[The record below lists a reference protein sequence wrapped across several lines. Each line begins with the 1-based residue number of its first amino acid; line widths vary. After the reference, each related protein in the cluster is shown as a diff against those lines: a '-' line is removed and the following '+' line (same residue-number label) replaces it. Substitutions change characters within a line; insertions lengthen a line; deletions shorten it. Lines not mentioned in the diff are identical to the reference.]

1 LTVLLLCDEP
11 KPVPVITIE
20 VPTGPDDGEMPV
32 IEMGSIRVNCT
43 PLLVTP
49 PTVTVTGPLVAVEGT
64 VALMLVP
71 LQEVT
76 FAVTPLNLTRLEPWL
91 PPKPD
96 PFTVI
101 VPPTGA
107 AGGLKLEMTG
117 L

>member
-1 LTVLLLCDEP
+1 MITTE
-11 KPVPVITIE
+11 VPV
-20 VPTGPDDGEMPV
+20 GPEEGDIPE
-32 IEMGSIRVNCT
+32 IEMASIRVNCT

-49 PTVTVTGPLVAVEGT
+49 PTVTVTGPLVAFDGT

-76 FAVTPLNLTRLEPWL
+76 FAVTPLNLIRLEPWL
-91 PPKPD
+91 VPKPD

-101 VPPTGA
+101 VPPTGP